1 MSAGFDAGADVGW
14 LATFSTVVGLAVA
27 TVVGLAFAAGVRL
40 AIAAAVGVAV
50 VPAVGI
56 VTAVPTCVPTCGSSA
71 PVTVAATAA
80 VRLPWR
86 SVAWII
92 NVPSGTESG
101 TVTRTPPNC
110 PFWSA
115 WTKVAGSTMSDTF
128 CLTKVSTVAPRGKP
142 LPRGRC
148 WRPDGQFS
156 G

>member
-1 MSAGFDAGADVGW
+1 MPAQRASAVEAQSAAATAQLVRVAESVSAAGVGRGLSVGFDSGADVGR
-14 LATFSTVVGLAVA
+14 LATFSTPVGLAVA

-50 VPAVGI
+50 VPTVGI
-56 VTAVPTCVPTCGSSA
+56 VTAVRTCVPTCGSSA
-71 PVTVAATAA
+71 PVTVAAAAA

-92 NVPSGTESG
+92 NVPSETESG

-115 WTKVAGSTMSDTF
+115 G
-128 CLTKVSTVAPRGKP
+128 RG
-142 LPRGRC
+142 
-148 WRPDGQFS
+148 
-156 G
+156 